1 MNWYKKNIKESWTP
15 GGMEP
20 IMDQYSRGIKPP
32 SAHYKEEFNGRV
44 TANPF
49 LGTNTR
55 DNDHHKGTS
64 RLEPED
70 DGQNLRHLPG
80 ESVLMDQDPPTGE
93 GVNKEQFVDEKDK
106 RPKGDEN
113 SRRLDR
119 GLPPIKKNIYKKL
132 RNRSSVSPINRI

>member
-1 MNWYKKNIKESWTP
+1 MNWYKKNLKISWIP

-20 IMDQYSRGIKPP
+20 LMDQYSRGVKPP
-32 SAHYKEEFNGRV
+32 SANYKEEFNGRV

-55 DNDHHKGTS
+55 EIDHHRNTS
-64 RLEPED
+64 NLEPNED
-70 DGQNLRHLPG
+70 PQYIRSLPG

-93 GVNKEQFVDEKDK
+93 GVNKDQFVDERDK
-106 RPKGDEN
+106 TQKGDEV

-119 GLPPIKKNIYKKL
+119 GLPPVEKNIYKKL
-132 RNRSSVSPINRI
+132 RNKSLDGFVNKI